1 MSDDTPYN
9 PLDKRN
15 LGQSIAI
22 ALTKQRPISLA
33 DLARFMGAGVYM
45 IYYVGP
51 FAPYAKIAQKNL
63 NEAFNQPIYVGKA
76 VPSGSRVG
84 SNLDGSVP
92 EPKLYNRL
100 TKHAASIEAATNLD
114 VDDFYCRYLIVDD
127 IWIPLGEQLAIATYS
142 PIWNQLIDGFGNN
155 DPGRGRRNQV
165 VSKWD
170 VLHPGRVWAS
180 VLASRS
186 ETKAQIEAEVSA
198 HLALL

>member
-1 MSDDTPYN
+1 MSNDTPYN

-22 ALTKQRPISLA
+22 ALTKQRPIPLVA
-33 DLARFMGAGVYM
+33 LKQFMGAGVYM
-45 IYYVGP
+45 IYYVGQ
-51 FAPYAKIAQKNL
+51 FAPYKKIAARNL
-63 NEAFNQPIYVGKA
+63 NEAFELPIYVGKA
-76 VPSGSRVG
+76 VPSGSRIG

-100 TKHAASIEAATNLD
+100 TKHAASIEAAENLD
-114 VDDFYCRYLIVDD
+114 VHDFYCRYLVVDD

-155 DPGRGRRNQV
+155 DPGRGRYNQV

-180 VLASRS
+180 RLAPRS
-186 ETKAQIEAEVSA
+186 ETQLQIEAEVKA
-198 HLALL
+198 HLA